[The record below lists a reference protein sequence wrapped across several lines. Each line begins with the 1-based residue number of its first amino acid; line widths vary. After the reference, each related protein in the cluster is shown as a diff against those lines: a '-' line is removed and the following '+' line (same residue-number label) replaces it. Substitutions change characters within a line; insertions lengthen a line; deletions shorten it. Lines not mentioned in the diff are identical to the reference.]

1 MNKLLGWIDRTPL
14 GVLVAMTAWMLVA
27 PIVPEPHLIE
37 KWRMLRQGTLTRPI
51 DLFDVVW
58 HLLPAALLAL
68 HLWRMR
74 ASTGK
79 S

>member
-1 MNKLLGWIDRTPL
+1 MAKRLGWIDRIPM

-37 KWRMLRQGTLTRPI
+37 KWHMLWQGTLTRPI
-51 DLFDVVW
+51 DLFDVAW
-58 HLLPAALLAL
+58 HLLPAAVLAL
-68 HLWRMR
+68 RLWRMR

-79 S
+79 P